1 MVRPPTL
8 WSSGPWAGG
17 RPLVRCRPVNSSSHV
32 CKRSY
37 PARQGGTGSSTSVR
51 NIIVIVACHN
61 SFDAPSFDHPQL
73 QRLASITVHAYDDM
87 KCPDARRANALF
99 PKPAIDRFGPTS
111 QPTADGL
118 PAEHVGLGLCTAESV
133 SYLQGIIDLLSEPGA
148 LRPDDLVIFSH
159 AHDISWHQDDGSIR
173 DVLARRLTG
182 EPSTHPDAAYLH
194 TPYGQLYCGG
204 SAIFTGWKVAISHL
218 QKEPRDVW
226 NLMFNGTTWEQP
238 TPKTLGIG
246 FDIYPGCGI
255 FFVQGASLLRHAVDE
270 YRKALINAVKMCN
283 DRELVY
289 EYSMWD
295 PRWEGSSSYK
305 VGIRKLAGRLF
316 EGAWHKMLR
325 DEAMHDVPQ
334 PPWCPMPYK
343 PFAGNLPL
351 SVSHLSGY
359 FDMSR
364 NHTRALMKE
373 WGHPVREAAQHRV
386 GADANHEQGT
396 SGRAVRLR
404 HHF

>member
-1 MVRPPTL
+1 MSRGNGCAEGEQGPTRPRPRVSKLLRDLPDRDSLDVTPSALPSRAVLVKLIRRVEHPSPSMVRPPTL
-8 WSSGPWAGG
+8 SSGPWAGG

-37 PARQGGTGSSTSVR
+37 PARQ
-51 NIIVIVACHN
+51 
-61 SFDAPSFDHPQL
+61 
-73 QRLASITVHAYDDM
+73 
-87 KCPDARRANALF
+87 
-99 PKPAIDRFGPTS
+99 
-111 QPTADGL
+111 
-118 PAEHVGLGLCTAESV
+118 
-133 SYLQGIIDLLSEPGA
+133 
-148 LRPDDLVIFSH
+148 
-159 AHDISWHQDDGSIR
+159 
-173 DVLARRLTG
+173 
-182 EPSTHPDAAYLH
+182 
-194 TPYGQLYCGG
+194 
-204 SAIFTGWKVAISHL
+204 
-218 QKEPRDVW
+218 
-226 NLMFNGTTWEQP
+226 

-316 EGAWHKMLR
+316 EGAWHRMLR

-343 PFAGNLPL
+343 PFTGNLPL

-364 NHTRALMKE
+364 NHTQALMKE